1 MTESAHHVDATAHQ
15 PGHLRRDTK
24 QVFYKRLFLSIFLS
38 SCLAAQNARAQPY
51 PAKPIRIVVGQAP
64 GGATDLVARTLTGR
78 LTEALGQSVIVD
90 NRTGAAGSIGAGIVA
105 KSTPDGYTLLLVS
118 SSFAINPSL
127 YAKLPFDPLKDLAPV
142 ILLAEAPFLL
152 VVHPSL
158 PARSVAEL
166 VRLARAKPDSLNYAS
181 GGTGSSGHLAG
192 ELFKSA
198 ATAKMAHVPYK
209 GAGPAL
215 TDTIA
220 GQVDLTFASMISSL
234 QHVRSGRLRAL
245 AVTSAKRSA
254 ALPDLPTVEEA
265 GTRPYLTTSWYA
277 TLAPAATPANI
288 VSRLNADLQK
298 IVTQGDV
305 KQKLSAD
312 GAEPAGGSPED
323 LRRHLAAEMSK
334 WQRVVK
340 AAGIKVE

>member
-1 MTESAHHVDATAHQ
+1 MVWSQHASAQSA
-15 PGHLRRDTK
+15 
-24 QVFYKRLFLSIFLS
+24 
-38 SCLAAQNARAQPY
+38 Y
-51 PAKPIRIVVGQAP
+51 PIKPIRIIVGQAP

-78 LTEALGQSVIVD
+78 LTEALGQPVIVD
-90 NRTGAAGSIGAGIVA
+90 NRTGAAGSIGAGMVA
-105 KSTPDGYTLLLVS
+105 KSAPDGYTLLLVS

-127 YAKLPFDPLKDLAPV
+127 YSKLPFDPLKDLAPV

-158 PARSVAEL
+158 PTRTVADL
-166 VRLARAKPDSLNYAS
+166 VKLARAKPDTMNYAS

-198 ATAKMAHVPYK
+198 AGVKMVHVPHK

-220 GQVDLTFASMISSL
+220 GQVDLTFASIISSL

-265 GTRPYLTTSWYA
+265 GVRPYSTTSWYA
-277 TLAPAATPANI
+277 ALAPAGTSAQI
-288 VSRLNADLQK
+288 IGRLNSDLQK
-298 IVTQGDV
+298 IVTHGDV
-305 KQKLSAD
+305 RQKLSAD
-312 GAEPAGGSPED
+312 GAEPAGGTPED
-323 LRRHLAAEMSK
+323 LRKHLAAEMAK

-340 AAGIKVE
+340 AAHIALE

>member
-1 MTESAHHVDATAHQ
+1 MLKTFFLAGSVWGCALCATNA
-15 PGHLRRDTK
+15 
-24 QVFYKRLFLSIFLS
+24 
-38 SCLAAQNARAQPY
+38 LAQAPY
-51 PAKPIRIVVGQAP
+51 PSKAVRVIVGQAP
-64 GGATDLVARTLTGR
+64 GGATDLVARSLTGR

-90 NRTGAAGSIGAGIVA
+90 NRTGAAGSIGANMVA
-105 KSTPDGYTLLLVS
+105 KSSPDGYTLLLVS

-127 YAKLPFDPLKDLAPV
+127 YAKLPFDPQKDLAPV
-142 ILLAEAPFLL
+142 ILIAEAPFLL

-166 VRLARAKPDSLNYAS
+166 VKLARAKRDSLNFAS

-198 ATAKMAHVPYK
+198 AGVNLVHVPHK

-234 QHVRSGRLRAL
+234 HHVRSGRLRAL
-245 AVTSAKRSA
+245 AVTSANRSQV
-254 ALPDLPTVEEA
+254 LPDLPTVEQA
-265 GTRPYLTTSWYA
+265 GVRPYTTTSWYA
-277 TLAPAATPANI
+277 LFAPAGTPAAVI
-288 VSRLNADLQK
+288 GRLNGDLQR
-298 IVTQGDV
+298 ITTHGEVRQR
-305 KQKLSAD
+305 LSAD

-323 LRRHLAAEMSK
+323 LRKHLIAELAK
-334 WQRVVK
+334 WQRVIK
-340 AAGIKVE
+340 AAGIAVE